1 MLRPRALA
9 QAVTAL
15 LLGLS
20 PASAAALEPPIT
32 NPAETISMHPAYT
45 LLNRLPQLPGQF
57 MVLQSSSHNKTGH
70 NGDENWPLYKDEHGD
85 DVIFDAAGPGCVRS
99 IWGTHFAEDA
109 ILKFYFDGES
119 EPRYRIREIDFFEGR
134 HPDFPPPLISY
145 ERRGHYAVGMAGN
158 CFVPIPFATSL

>member
-1 MLRPRALA
+1 MVKPRAFA
-9 QAVTAL
+9 QAVTTL
-15 LLGLS
+15 LLAFG
-20 PASAAALEPPIT
+20 PALAAALEPPIP

-85 DVIFDAAGPGCVRS
+85 HVIFDAAGPGCVRS

-109 ILKFYFDGES
+109 FLKFYFDG
-119 EPRYRIREIDFFEGR
+119 GR
-134 HPDFPPPLISY
+134 VA
-145 ERRGHYAVGMAGN
+145 RRKPHHCLRRKRRRPSLGASRVGDHR
-158 CFVPIPFATSL
+158 VSRQQKKQLH